1 MKNPKISIIIVVQN
15 NAVHIGD
22 CLDSLQSQTMEEFE
36 VIVVDVNSTDGTK
49 DRIAE
54 AAAADER
61 IVFLAD
67 SLGSL
72 GHARNMALN
81 YVRAPYVLFVEPD
94 EYLNK
99 EVLAYMSHALDNDPE
114 ADMYSCETD
123 CFGEGAYGRTNEN
136 RKRICAEANREDSRE
151 REIENRLMRG
161 LIFDNITMYR
171 RSYLLDNGI
180 TFYEEPGAG
189 RQDLAVLL

>member
-1 MKNPKISIIIVVQN
+1 MISTGKHTNPYPMKNPKISIIIAVQN
-15 NAVHIGD
+15 NAAHIGD

-36 VIVVDVNSTDGTK
+36 VIVVDVISTDGTK

-54 AAAADER
+54 AAEADER

-81 YVRAPYVLFVEPD
+81 YARAPYVLFVEPD

-99 EVLAYMSHALDNDPE
+99 EALAYMSHALDNDPE
-114 ADMYSCETD
+114 ADMYS
-123 CFGEGAYGRTNEN
+123 
-136 RKRICAEANREDSRE
+136 
-151 REIENRLMRG
+151 
-161 LIFDNITMYR
+161 
-171 RSYLLDNGI
+171 
-180 TFYEEPGAG
+180 
-189 RQDLAVLL
+189 